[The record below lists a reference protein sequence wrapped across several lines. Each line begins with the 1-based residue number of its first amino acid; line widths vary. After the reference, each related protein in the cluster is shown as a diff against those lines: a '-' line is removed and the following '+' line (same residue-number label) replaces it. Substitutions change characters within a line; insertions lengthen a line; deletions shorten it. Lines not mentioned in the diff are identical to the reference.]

1 MWPYWNLSFYLRCDH
16 ANGRKHV
23 PKQHLKDAKNL
34 GYVGGYAA
42 AYSHGSKQD
51 AKDSYITAYETRKD
65 ANDNY
70 ITAYTKQDAKDG
82 YVTQYGTKD
91 ASKNSRMEHEKHV
104 SLWFLN
110 LKFYIFLR
118 VISRILQVLLYKSY
132 KLMC

>member
-1 MWPYWNLSFYLRCDH
+1 MN
-16 ANGRKHV
+16 
-23 PKQHLKDAKNL
+23 DAKNL

-51 AKDSYITAYETRKD
+51 AKDSYITAYETGKD
-65 ANDNY
+65 AKDNY

-110 LKFYIFLR
+110 LKFYNFLK

-132 KLMC
+132 KLMR